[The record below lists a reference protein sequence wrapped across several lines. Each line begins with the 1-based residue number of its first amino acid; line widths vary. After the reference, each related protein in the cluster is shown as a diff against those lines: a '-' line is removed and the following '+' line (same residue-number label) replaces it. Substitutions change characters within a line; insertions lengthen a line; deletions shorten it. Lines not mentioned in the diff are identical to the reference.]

1 MELGVTVA
9 IGPEAIAGRERAVE
23 YCNRPV
29 VGGRGRRK
37 RAIALYQRILN
48 VVVNP
53 RPFVQT
59 KDYFGPDRRR
69 TPSANYVGPERRSG
83 GDVEVIE
90 QAPLYNKARGAM

>member
-1 MELGVTVA
+1 MLTGHSEKSRVLRARDAGVTEFLCKPISA
-9 IGPEAIAGRERAVE
+9 KG
-23 YCNRPV
+23 
-29 VGGRGRRK
+29 
-37 RAIALYQRILN
+37 LYQRILN

-69 TPSANYVGPERRSG
+69 TPSANYVGPERRTG

-90 QAPLYNKARGAM
+90 QQPLYNKARGSM